1 VGQGGVTVMARQVS
15 GALQGY
21 FRRRTAVY
29 MFVFVVF
36 VMGTIAGAFAVKAL
50 SAEQRNDLAGYIQTL
65 FEELPGTEV
74 VDSPVAVR
82 QIFLQNITKTIGLI
96 WLLGLSV
103 LGAPLV
109 LALLFLR
116 GFVLGFTVGFMVE
129 EMGFKGVALA
139 VVSVVP
145 HNLLAV
151 PAVILAGGA
160 SLSFSWSAL
169 RTLMGRRDINMYQQF
184 FRATLLT
191 MGASGLIGAATLV
204 ETFITPTL
212 IETASR
218 YL

>member
-1 VGQGGVTVMARQVS
+1 MARQIS
-15 GALQGY
+15 GAFQGY
-21 FRRRTAVY
+21 FHRRTAAY

-36 VMGTIAGAFAVKAL
+36 IMGTISGAFAVKAL
-50 SAEQRNDLAGYIQTL
+50 STQQRDDLGGYIHTL
-65 FEELPGTEV
+65 FEAAPAAN
-74 VDSPVAVR
+74 AVGSAAAIR
-82 QIFLQNITKTIGLI
+82 QAFLQNIAKTVGLM

-129 EMGFKGVALA
+129 EMVLKGIAMA

-145 HNLLAV
+145 HNLLVV
-151 PAVILAGGA
+151 PALILAGGA
-160 SLSFSWSAL
+160 ALSFSWAAL
-169 RTLMGRRDINMYQQF
+169 RTLMGRRDINMYHQF
-184 FRATLLT
+184 FRVTLLT
-191 MGASGLIGAATLV
+191 VGACGLMGAAALV
-204 ETFITPTL
+204 EAYITPVL

>member
-1 VGQGGVTVMARQVS
+1 MARQVR
-15 GALQGY
+15 GAFQGY
-21 FRRRTAVY
+21 FRRRTAAY
-29 MFVFVVF
+29 MFVLVVF
-36 VMGTIAGAFAVKAL
+36 IMGTISGAFAVKAL
-50 SAEQRNDLAGYIQTL
+50 SAEQRNDLAGYIQTF
-65 FEELPGTEV
+65 FEAFPETEAAG
-74 VDSPVAVR
+74 SPTAVR
-82 QIFLQNITKTIGLI
+82 QTFVQNVTKTVGLI

-103 LGAPLV
+103 LGAPFV

-129 EMGFKGVALA
+129 EMVFKGIALA

-145 HNLLAV
+145 HNLLVV
-151 PAVILAGGA
+151 PAIILAGGA

-184 FRATLLT
+184 FRTTLLT
-191 MGASGLIGAATLV
+191 IGACGLMGAATLV
-204 ETFITPTL
+204 ETFVTPTL